1 MNSALRFIDLDVMKV
16 ALENAHRRGG
26 EDCI

>member
-1 MNSALRFIDLDVMKV
+1 MNSALRFIDLDVMTV